1 MGGNRMS
8 VIEKSEEGPMRPD
21 MHPTLWEISR
31 SGARGVFPPEV
42 SGSRKFEIPDV
53 SMRAHVPNLPELS
66 ELEVVR
72 HFTNLSHL
80 SRGVDT
86 HFIPLGS
93 CTMKYNP
100 KVSDKV
106 ASLPG
111 FSDLHPRTD
120 PEGMKGLLEA
130 MGTLSDLLKSL
141 LGMDAVTL
149 APAAGAHGELTGILI
164 ARKYFESKGE
174 SSRKVILVPDSA
186 HGTNPASAAMG
197 GMVVRSVASKP
208 SGHID
213 TIALEKALSDE
224 TAMVM
229 ITAPSTLGLFE
240 EELSEVVRLVHQSGA
255 LVYMDGANMNA
266 FLGVL
271 KPGDLGFDIV
281 HINTHK
287 TLATP
292 HGGGGPGSGPVG
304 VKAHLAPYLPT
315 PVISKTDNGY
325 SFSDHGDP
333 RSIGPVR
340 SFMGS
345 TGVLL
350 RALSYILLLGR
361 EGLPRVALYALLNA
375 NYLKKR
381 LEGVLPGEGQ
391 GLCAHEFVLSAKPL
405 SASGVHAGDLAKGL
419 LDAGYYAPT
428 IHFPL
433 IVPEALMIEP
443 TESESKLMLDEFAR
457 DFARLV
463 ERAVSNP
470 SELLSAPRRTP
481 ISRPDEVMAARD
493 PILKDTTAPGSR
505 PGKN

>member
-1 MGGNRMS
+1 MTIREN
-8 VIEKSEEGPMRPD
+8 SEERSARPD

-31 SGARGVFPPEV
+31 SGARGVRPPVV
-42 SGSRKFEIPDV
+42 SGSPAFGIPDV
-53 SMRAHVPNLPELS
+53 SMRETPPGLPELS
-66 ELEVVR
+66 ELEAVR

-120 PEGMKGLLEA
+120 PEGMEGLLEA
-130 MGTLSDLLKSL
+130 MGTLSDLLRSL
-141 LGMDAVTL
+141 LGMDGVTL

-164 ARKYFESKGE
+164 ARKYFEARGE
-174 SSRKVILVPDSA
+174 TSRKVILVPDSA
-186 HGTNPASAAMG
+186 HGTNPASASMG
-197 GMVVRSVASKP
+197 GMVVRSIASKP

-213 TIALEKALSDE
+213 TVALEKVLSDE

-240 EELSEVVRLVHQSGA
+240 EELSEVVRLVHKVGA

-304 VKAHLAPYLPT
+304 VKSHLVPFLPT
-315 PVISKTDNGY
+315 PVIQKTDRGY
-325 SFSDHGDP
+325 SFANPDDP

-340 SFMGS
+340 SFLGS

-350 RALSYILLLGR
+350 RALSYVLLLGR
-361 EGLPRVALYALLNA
+361 EGLPKVALYALLNA

-381 LEGVLPGEGQ
+381 LEGVLPGEGP

-405 SASGVHAGDLAKGL
+405 SAYGVHAGDLAKGL

-443 TESESKLMLDEFAR
+443 TECESKSMLDEFAD
-457 DFARLV
+457 DFSRIV
-463 ERAVSNP
+463 ERASSHP
-470 SELLSAPRRTP
+470 SELLAAPARTP
-481 ISRPDEVMAARD
+481 VSRPDEVLAARD
-493 PILKDTTAPGSR
+493 PVLKDTTVSGGQFR
-505 PGKN
+505 KN

>member
-1 MGGNRMS
+1 MTIRD
-8 VIEKSEEGPMRPD
+8 EKQEGASRPD

-31 SGARGVFPPEV
+31 PGARGVFPPDV
-42 SGSRKFEIPDV
+42 SGSAVFGIPDV
-53 SMRAHVPNLPELS
+53 SMREGALNLPELS

-111 FSDLHPRTD
+111 FADLHPRTD
-120 PEGMKGLLEA
+120 PEGMEGLLEA
-130 MGTLSDLLKSL
+130 MGTLSDLLQSL

-164 ARKYFESKGE
+164 ARKYFEDRGE
-174 SSRKVILVPDSA
+174 TSRKVILVPDSA
-186 HGTNPASAAMG
+186 HGTNPASASMG
-197 GMVVRSVASKP
+197 GMVVRSIASKS

-213 TIALEKALSDE
+213 TLALEKALSQE

-240 EELSEVVRLVHQSGA
+240 EELSEVVRLVHNAGA

-304 VKAHLAPYLPT
+304 VKSHLAPYLPT
-315 PVISKTDNGY
+315 PVIEKTDKGY
-325 SFSDHGDP
+325 SFKSHPDP

-340 SFMGS
+340 SFLGS

-350 RALSYILLLGR
+350 RALSYVLLLGR
-361 EGLPRVALYALLNA
+361 EGLPKVALYALLNA

-381 LEGVLPGEGQ
+381 LEGVLPGEGP

-405 SASGVHAGDLAKGL
+405 AAFGVHAGDLAKGL

-443 TESESKLMLDEFAR
+443 TECESKAMLDGFAD
-457 DFARLV
+457 DFSRIV
-463 ERAVSNP
+463 ERAAAHP
-470 SELLSAPRRTP
+470 EELLSAPKRTP
-481 ISRPDEVMAARD
+481 VSRPDEVLAARD
-493 PILKDTTAPGSR
+493 PVLKEVTVPGSILR
-505 PGKN
+505 KH

>member
-1 MGGNRMS
+1 LVGKTVDREGRTAYVLTLQAREQHIRREKANSNICSNETLLSIVAVVTLSLLGPAGFREAAEGSMKNARKLRARLLSIPGISPVWEETPFFHEFILEMPMESKQLSRLILSEGFLSGLPLAGYPSPGGDNRMLWCATEMRTDEEIENLGKAVEKVLARHGGNRMS

-164 ARKYFESKGE
+164 ARKYFES
-174 SSRKVILVPDSA
+174 
-186 HGTNPASAAMG
+186 
-197 GMVVRSVASKP
+197 
-208 SGHID
+208 
-213 TIALEKALSDE
+213 
-224 TAMVM
+224 
-229 ITAPSTLGLFE
+229 
-240 EELSEVVRLVHQSGA
+240 
-255 LVYMDGANMNA
+255 
-266 FLGVL
+266 
-271 KPGDLGFDIV
+271 
-281 HINTHK
+281 
-287 TLATP
+287 
-292 HGGGGPGSGPVG
+292 
-304 VKAHLAPYLPT
+304 
-315 PVISKTDNGY
+315 
-325 SFSDHGDP
+325 
-333 RSIGPVR
+333 
-340 SFMGS
+340 
-345 TGVLL
+345 
-350 RALSYILLLGR
+350 
-361 EGLPRVALYALLNA
+361 
-375 NYLKKR
+375 
-381 LEGVLPGEGQ
+381 
-391 GLCAHEFVLSAKPL
+391 
-405 SASGVHAGDLAKGL
+405 
-419 LDAGYYAPT
+419 
-428 IHFPL
+428 
-433 IVPEALMIEP
+433 
-443 TESESKLMLDEFAR
+443 
-457 DFARLV
+457 
-463 ERAVSNP
+463 
-470 SELLSAPRRTP
+470 
-481 ISRPDEVMAARD
+481 
-493 PILKDTTAPGSR
+493 
-505 PGKN
+505 